1 MKYIYKNRLVE
12 LREEKNIKQ
21 YTLANYLNFHE
32 NAYGQFEREDSIL
45 PINHLNEICNY
56 FNVSIDYIFALTN
69 EKQYIDSKKDIDIST
84 SIKRLKELRKENNL
98 KIHDISAYLEI
109 DKDLY
114 GKYER
119 QNVIIPIKHLLK
131 VSEYFNVSIDYIFD
145 FSDIKQYNKSSNAN
159 IDLLSKRLK
168 EIRKNNNLTQ
178 EKLAKE
184 INTNKSVI
192 CAYEKGNRFIPTPFL
207 YEICKKYHIS
217 ADYLLGK
224 IEEPKNIN

>member
-98 KIHDISAYLEI
+98 
-109 DKDLY
+109 
-114 GKYER
+114 
-119 QNVIIPIKHLLK
+119 
-131 VSEYFNVSIDYIFD
+131 
-145 FSDIKQYNKSSNAN
+145 
-159 IDLLSKRLK
+159 
-168 EIRKNNNLTQ
+168 TQ
-178 EKLAKE
+178 EKLAD
-184 INTNKSVI
+184 ILSLTKSSI
-192 CAYEKGNRFIPTPFL
+192 CKYEKGDRITPTSFI
-207 YEICKKYHIS
+207 YEICKRYDIS

-224 IEEPKNIN
+224 IDSPKYLNKS